1 MISYCLP
8 VTLGENLLFPSW
20 ITVKNV
26 WNLIL
31 LIETLFNLSLQVWFG
46 VTLTGL
52 KANRQLV
59 QLFQVKLGLWLANNL
74 PEIKEILISFLDIY
88 RRKCK
93 KIFPLME
100 QSTIHNFTFWVV
112 LDQFVLM
119 SSFFDL
125 YSMLMRR

>member
-1 MISYCLP
+1 MF
-8 VTLGENLLFPSW
+8 GENLLFPSW
-20 ITVKNV
+20 IAVKNV

-52 KANRQLV
+52 KANWQLV

-93 KIFPLME
+93 KIYP
-100 QSTIHNFTFWVV
+100 W
-112 LDQFVLM
+112 LDKADVN
-119 SSFFDL
+119 
-125 YSMLMRR
+125 